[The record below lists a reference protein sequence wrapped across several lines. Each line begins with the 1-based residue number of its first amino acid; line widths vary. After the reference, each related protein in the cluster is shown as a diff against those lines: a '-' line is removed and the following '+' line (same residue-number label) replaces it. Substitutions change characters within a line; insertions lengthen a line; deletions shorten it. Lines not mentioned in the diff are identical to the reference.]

1 MNNSTGILAAESGFT
16 LPLQVLKSGR
26 GYYIGT
32 ANHEEPV
39 SRESEEYFST
49 HEKAVQVFS
58 SGAWTQREWA

>member
-32 ANHEEPV
+32 ANHEDLFPV
-39 SRESEEYFST
+39 SLKNTSVPIKSGSGVHHWCLDST
-49 HEKAVQVFS
+49 
-58 SGAWTQREWA
+58 